1 VMHLPQLSVLAGW
14 NPTDQEI
21 ENDRQ
26 LREERGKIH
35 RRMNFFRKKNYY
47 TFGGPE
53 FFFILIKMIGM
64 KLIEKLMT

>member
-1 VMHLPQLSVLAGW
+1 MYLPQLSVLARW
-14 NPTDQEI
+14 DPTDQEI

-35 RRMNFFRKKNYY
+35 RRMNFLEKKILLYLN
-47 TFGGPE
+47 
-53 FFFILIKMIGM
+53 FFIMIKMIGM